1 MSRYY
6 KFYNRY
12 SAIIEIL
19 NEKQNRQ
26 QQQVRIKILKITKK
40 KQPSTTEL
48 KSACI
53 YNI

>member
-26 QQQVRIKILKITKK
+26 QQQVRIKILKIKK